1 MMESGDFKLDKTRV
15 KDVYMSLRHANREV
29 LEANNIKEKI
39 DDFIFLTINMKH
51 AITPQI
57 ATAKPPKPTPV

>member
-1 MMESGDFKLDKTRV
+1 MMEAGDFKLDKTRV

-51 AITPQI
+51 AITP
-57 ATAKPPKPTPV
+57 